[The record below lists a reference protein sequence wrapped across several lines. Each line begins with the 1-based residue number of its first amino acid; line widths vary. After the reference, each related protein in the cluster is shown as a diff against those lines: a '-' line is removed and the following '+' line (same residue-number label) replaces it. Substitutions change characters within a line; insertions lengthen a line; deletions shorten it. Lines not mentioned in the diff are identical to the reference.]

1 MHRISTHNLNFGKHA
16 TQTSIYLYHSIVPVA
31 GYAVDGNTDGYF
43 LNQSTTHTKLEY
55 KPWWQVDLGSQKK
68 INKIIIGLYSDLRN
82 SHQCCH
88 PLHSQQ
94 QER

>member
-1 MHRISTHNLNFGKHA
+1 LPCFLLLKEFITNIGEPALLYSISPAISNGLSFNAA
-16 TQTSIYLYHSIVPVA
+16 TGTISGTPIASSDPVTSDCLDQPA
-31 GYAVDGNTDGYF
+31 
-43 LNQSTTHTKLEY
+43 TKVCI
-55 KPWWQVDLGSQKK
+55 QVWC
-68 INKIIIGLYSDLRN
+68 GLYSDLRN